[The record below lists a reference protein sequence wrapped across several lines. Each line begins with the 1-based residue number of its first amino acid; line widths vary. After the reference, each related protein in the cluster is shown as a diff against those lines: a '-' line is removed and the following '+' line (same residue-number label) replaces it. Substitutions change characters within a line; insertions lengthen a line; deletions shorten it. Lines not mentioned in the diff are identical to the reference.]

1 MYSEIQ
7 LPTGQN
13 DYICRVML
21 DGEPRVLHLSYN
33 STGDYWT
40 VGFCDSE
47 ANPIVDGIRIVP
59 NFPLNMWTTLPAILL
74 ITGMPFFAICLWR
87 IWKHE
92 KFRKN
97 LQADRRNYWH
107 IRI

>member
-13 DYICRVML
+13 DYICRVIL

-40 VGFCDSE
+40 VGFCD
-47 ANPIVDGIRIVP
+47 N
-59 NFPLNMWTTLPAILL
+59 
-74 ITGMPFFAICLWR
+74 
-87 IWKHE
+87 
-92 KFRKN
+92 
-97 LQADRRNYWH
+97 
-107 IRI
+107 

>member
-47 ANPIVDGIRIVP
+47 GNPIVDGIRIVP
-59 NFPLNMWTTLPAILL
+59 NFPLNMWYLSYAIPQGVLFAKATDEITRYSFDNGDAVLCYLPVEDLE
-74 ITGMPFFAICLWR
+74 T
-87 IWKHE
+87 
-92 KFRKN
+92 
-97 LQADRRNYWH
+97 
-107 IRI
+107 

>member
-40 VGFCDSE
+40 VGFCDNEETPLLTAS
-47 ANPIVDGIRIVP
+47 ASCPIFRSICGI
-59 NFPLNMWTTLPAILL
+59 
-74 ITGMPFFAICLWR
+74 
-87 IWKHE
+87 
-92 KFRKN
+92 
-97 LQADRRNYWH
+97 
-107 IRI
+107 